1 MGILGRLFGHENQD
15 SCVKRESK
23 QKPKVELL
31 GIQYKDGSFKEDLD
45 LEQDDTIKLRIIDA
59 TLQAV
64 TVKDELINQFKFDD
78 IIRVDLLN
86 QEDIRMEV
94 TAGRILAFGIFALA
108 MQKEKIILRDRSLIV
123 TYKDGEE
130 RKTFTTTFPT
140 HGVFEM
146 MGAALIGEINKYKIS
161 KEDRRLRG
169 TWYKNLV
176 RKK

>member
-1 MGILGRLFGHENQD
+1 M
-15 SCVKRESK
+15 KRERK

-86 QEDIRMEV
+86 QEEIRM
-94 TAGRILAFGIFALA
+94 
-108 MQKEKIILRDRSLIV
+108 
-123 TYKDGEE
+123 
-130 RKTFTTTFPT
+130 
-140 HGVFEM
+140 
-146 MGAALIGEINKYKIS
+146 
-161 KEDRRLRG
+161 
-169 TWYKNLV
+169 
-176 RKK
+176 